1 MEIDERSVLASS
13 MSNTAVG
20 KAFNAIIKGTG
31 INDIGEILPNWNE
44 TQLNE
49 DGDKIFRYPGR
60 DGRFSCG
67 KDGGKVIIGKRGF
80 LAWLLSEY
88 PFDEKCMVRISE
100 TIPNGQR

>member
-31 INDIGEILPNWNE
+31 INDIGEILFNW
-44 TQLNE
+44 L
-49 DGDKIFRYPGR
+49 K
-60 DGRFSCG
+60 
-67 KDGGKVIIGKRGF
+67 F

-88 PFDEKCMVRISE
+88 PFDEKVYDVNIRNDTEWSALIRRAREVASGGIESRFMAITVAA
-100 TIPNGQR
+100 TQP